1 MLWILPKENRTTT
14 ENLQM
19 GPIIFESCQRFLP
32 FHFSISVF
40 YFDVFP
46 ACKIVRLSL
55 QCGIGSANILSSPTK
70 SKQLK
75 IFNLKSSEVIHDCM
89 LLFDCPSVQ
98 NVADKRKCKFM
109 KKYAMSTNSICQ
121 LLAKMCV

>member
-1 MLWILPKENRTTT
+1 
-14 ENLQM
+14 M
-19 GPIIFESCQRFLP
+19 GVH
-32 FHFSISVF
+32 HFNATAGG
-40 YFDVFP
+40 D
-46 ACKIVRLSL
+46 
-55 QCGIGSANILSSPTK
+55 
-70 SKQLK
+70 
-75 IFNLKSSEVIHDCM
+75 DCM